1 MKNGIQKGVRVDK
14 TNPIF
19 TDDDTHTSDDE
30 VAEYI
35 CIGGESWGVGHTPK
49 QAIDAAKKAGLDRKS
64 DVWAVWES
72 LISHGRIR
80 LIAETKSITVVP
92 PIDMDWDESLFW
104 ESKYKP
110 ARLRMIACSSKF
122 SVRIIR
128 VRTNRIERELRRKMQ
143 LQGIDIDPT
152 QAIEAVE
159 ELLKG
164 DANGD

>member
-1 MKNGIQKGVRVDK
+1 MDK

-35 CIGGESWGVGHTPK
+35 CIGGEAWGIGHTPK
-49 QAIDAAKKAGLDRKS
+49 QAIDAAKNAGLDRKS
-64 DVWAVWES
+64 DVWAIWES
-72 LISHGRIR
+72 LIPHGRIR
-80 LIAETKSITVVP
+80 LIAENKSITVVTP
-92 PIDMDWDESLFW
+92 EDMDWDETLFW

-128 VRTNRIERELRRKMQ
+128 VRTSRIERELRKKKQ
-143 LQGIDIDPT
+143 LQGIDIDPM

-159 ELLKG
+159 G
-164 DANGD
+164 DAHGD